1 MSLTKEAVRDVRQ
14 VVEELVNQV
23 SPRPPPALVRIP
35 IRSNTRPHPFSSGGR
50 RQFSTR
56 GALRATTVSAS
67 SAQWRLSGGSFMRNA
82 KAVQGGNLAAKM
94 WPYSAFR
101 RPLAGGG
108 TFSSGLYRHF
118 VNTNARNFSTYGGSF
133 SREAVQNM
141 TTSLRCL
148 FKNGTDGVMNN
159 MKMKTNENNGSN
171 QLLYAL
177 QNDEVLQTFNLA
189 RTESSNVQ
197 KNGCFVEFELPDL
210 QLPIPSMSFM
220 DSEIVDSLEKT
231 FQEMKE
237 QIDRVYFNIQLIF
250 DSYGSLAI
258 ERRARSVKIH
268 FPNSETWEV
277 ENLLIDIG
285 VAEGIVHDNE
295 HMHGNRDDG
304 SYSSMSSS
312 SDSTSTSLSSR
323 SSTSTDVLADYL
335 NEAVPDLISTAD
347 SASSVDSDSFRG
359 YYPVLSNSDELL
371 TISGSGSGSVVEISA

>member
-1 MSLTKEAVRDVRQ
+1 
-14 VVEELVNQV
+14 
-23 SPRPPPALVRIP
+23 
-35 IRSNTRPHPFSSGGR
+35 
-50 RQFSTR
+50 
-56 GALRATTVSAS
+56 
-67 SAQWRLSGGSFMRNA
+67 
-82 KAVQGGNLAAKM
+82 
-94 WPYSAFR
+94 
-101 RPLAGGG
+101 
-108 TFSSGLYRHF
+108 
-118 VNTNARNFSTYGGSF
+118 
-133 SREAVQNM
+133 
-141 TTSLRCL
+141 
-148 FKNGTDGVMNN
+148 
-159 MKMKTNENNGSN
+159 
-171 QLLYAL
+171 
-177 QNDEVLQTFNLA
+177 
-189 RTESSNVQ
+189 
-197 KNGCFVEFELPDL
+197 
-210 QLPIPSMSFM
+210 MSFM